1 MKQLTVLM
9 IIVLFIFLISNFV
22 RKSIYLTKVVSSVD
36 GRTYLVRKL
45 PDKQEASDR
54 LATLSQNIKRV
65 IQQCAANPKDAE
77 AVKRLESKF
86 DSETI
91 IEHMP
96 GNTYV
101 SHSVNKG
108 QELSICV
115 RDKGSNAFIDP
126 NTVMF
131 VALHEL
137 AHVMS
142 VSTGHTPE
150 FWANMKYLLERG
162 SEIGVYQPVDYSKTP
177 VMFCGM
183 EIHSTPLDFGK
194 SSE

>member
-22 RKSIYLTKVVSSVD
+22 RKSIYLTKVVSTVD
-36 GRTYLVRKL
+36 GRSYLVRKL
-45 PDKQEASDR
+45 PDKQEAADR
-54 LATLSQNIKRV
+54 LATLSQNLKRV
-65 IQQCAANPKDAE
+65 IQQCAAKPSDAE
-77 AVKRLESKF
+77 AVKRLESNFKG
-86 DSETI
+86 DTI

-115 RDKGSNAFIDP
+115 RDKDSNAFIDP

-177 VMFCGM
+177 AMFCGM
-183 EIHSTPLDFGK
+183 EINSSPLDFGK

>member
-1 MKQLTVLM
+1 MKQLTCLM
-9 IIVLFIFLISNFV
+9 IIVLFVFLISNFV
-22 RKSIYLTKVVSSVD
+22 RKSIYLTKVVSTVD
-36 GRTYLVRKL
+36 RHAYLVRKL
-45 PDKQEASDR
+45 PDKQEAADR
-54 LATLSQNIKRV
+54 LATLSQNLKRV
-65 IQQCAANPKDAE
+65 IQQCVASPNDTD
-77 AVKRLESKF
+77 AVKRLESNF
-86 DSETI
+86 REDAI

-108 QELSICV
+108 QELSICL
-115 RDKGSNAFIDP
+115 RDKETNAFMDP

-131 VALHEL
+131 VAIHEL

-150 FWANMKYLLERG
+150 FWANMKFLLEKA
-162 SEIGVYQPVDYSKTP
+162 SEIGVYQPVDYSREPT
-177 VMFCGM
+177 MFCGM
-183 EIHSTPLDFGK
+183 EINSSPLDFGK

>member
-9 IIVLFIFLISNFV
+9 IIVLFVFLISNFV
-22 RKSIYLTKVVSSVD
+22 RKSIYLTKVKGSD
-36 GRTYLVRKL
+36 GNTYLVRKL
-45 PDKQEASDR
+45 PDKQQAADK
-54 LATLSQNIKRV
+54 LATLSQNLKSV
-65 IQQCAANPKDAE
+65 IRQCIANPHNPE
-77 AVKRLESKF
+77 AVERLKENFKGESL
-86 DSETI
+86 

-108 QELSICV
+108 QELSICL
-115 RDKGSNAFIDP
+115 RDKQTQAFMDP

-131 VALHEL
+131 VAIHEL

-142 VSTGHTPE
+142 ASTGHTPE
-150 FWANMKYLLERG
+150 FWENMKYLLERA
-162 SEIGVYQPVDYSKTP
+162 SEIGVYQPVDYSQNP

-183 EIHSTPLDFGK
+183 EINSTPLDFGK
-194 SSE
+194 SVQ

>member
-36 GRTYLVRKL
+36 GRAYLVRKL
-45 PDKQEASDR
+45 PDKQVAADR
-54 LATLSQNIKRV
+54 LATLAQNLKRV
-65 IQQCAANPKDAE
+65 IQQCAAKSSDAE
-77 AVKRLESKF
+77 AVKRLESNFKG
-86 DSETI
+86 DTI

-150 FWANMKYLLERG
+150 FWANMKYLLECG
-162 SEIGVYQPVDYSKTP
+162 SDIGVYQPVDYSKTP

-183 EIHSTPLDFGK
+183 EINSTPMDFGK

>member
-36 GRTYLVRKL
+36 GRAYLVRKL
-45 PDKQEASDR
+45 PDKQEAADR
-54 LATLSQNIKRV
+54 LATLSQNLKRV
-65 IQQCAANPKDAE
+65 IQQCAAKPSDAE
-77 AVKRLESKF
+77 AVKRLESNF
-86 DSETI
+86 DSDTI

-115 RDKGSNAFIDP
+115 RDKDSNAFIDP

-137 AHVMS
+137 ANLMS

-150 FWANMKYLLERG
+150 FWTNMKYLLECG

-177 VMFCGM
+177 AMFCGM
-183 EIHSTPLDFGK
+183 EINSTPMDFGK

>member
-9 IIVLFIFLISNFV
+9 IIVLFVFLISNFV
-22 RKSIYLTKVVSSVD
+22 RKSIYLTKVKASD
-36 GRTYLVRKL
+36 GNTYLVRKL
-45 PDKQEASDR
+45 PDKQQAADK
-54 LATLSQNIKRV
+54 LATLSQNLKGV
-65 IQQCAANPKDAE
+65 IQKCISNPNNPE
-77 AVKRLESKF
+77 AVERLKENFKG
-86 DSETI
+86 DSL

-108 QELSICV
+108 QELSICL
-115 RDKGSNAFIDP
+115 RDKKTQAFIDP

-131 VALHEL
+131 VAIHEL

-142 VSTGHTPE
+142 ASTGHTPE
-150 FWANMKYLLERG
+150 FWENMKYLLERA
-162 SEIGVYQPVDYSKTP
+162 SEIGVYQPVDYSQNP

-183 EIHSTPLDFGK
+183 EINSTPLDFGK
-194 SSE
+194 SAQ

>member
-36 GRTYLVRKL
+36 GRAYLVRKL
-45 PDKQEASDR
+45 ADKQGAADR
-54 LATLSQNIKRV
+54 LATLAQNIKRV
-65 IQQCAANPKDAE
+65 IQQCAAKPNDAE
-77 AVKRLESKF
+77 AVKRLESNF
-86 DSETI
+86 DSDTI

-108 QELSICV
+108 KELSICV

-150 FWANMKYLLERG
+150 FWANMKYLLECG

-183 EIHSTPLDFGK
+183 EINSTPLDFGK

>member
-36 GRTYLVRKL
+36 GRAYLVRKL
-45 PDKQEASDR
+45 PDKQEAADR
-54 LATLSQNIKRV
+54 LATLAQNLKRV
-65 IQQCAANPKDAE
+65 IQQCAAKPRDAE
-77 AVKRLESKF
+77 AVKRLESNF
-86 DSETI
+86 DSDTI

-150 FWANMKYLLERG
+150 FWANMKYLLECG

-177 VMFCGM
+177 AMFCGM
-183 EIHSTPLDFGK
+183 EINSTPLDFGK

>member
-36 GRTYLVRKL
+36 GRAYLVRKL
-45 PDKQEASDR
+45 ADKQEAADR
-54 LATLSQNIKRV
+54 LATLAQNIKRV
-65 IQQCAANPKDAE
+65 IQQCAAKPNDAE
-77 AVKRLESKF
+77 AVKRLESNF
-86 DSETI
+86 DSDTI

-108 QELSICV
+108 KELSICV

-131 VALHEL
+131 VALHEM

-150 FWANMKYLLERG
+150 FWANMKYLLECG

-183 EIHSTPLDFGK
+183 EINSTPLDFGK